1 MTLPVN
7 LPRLRLAGH
16 EFARALR
23 TEASRA
29 AGALL
34 GLFLPGACRVCEQ
47 SLADPSRLPVCSR
60 CLESFQRI
68 SAPICSLCGRPLGP
82 WVTVG
87 QEPPRCQLCRK
98 DTYAF
103 SLARSYAIYDQ
114 AMTRAIILL
123 KYEAVTPLGEWFGA
137 RLEGLVRDSPGMLA
151 ADVVVPVPLHP
162 ARRRERGYNQ
172 AELIARPLPRR
183 LKLPL
188 REALLVRTRP
198 RPDKLKLSRKE
209 RWTTVRGAYAP
220 SPGARIDNLRI
231 ILVDDVFTSGAT
243 LDACSRALRQA
254 GAKQVF
260 ALTVARTAESW
271 TEFNLGGETG
281 LVRSR

>member
-1 MTLPVN
+1 MSVPVN
-7 LPRLRLAGH
+7 FPRLKLAGH
-16 EFARALR
+16 GLARTLR
-23 TEASRA
+23 AEASRA

-47 SLADPSRLPVCSR
+47 PLADASRLPICST
-60 CLESFQRI
+60 CLASFQKI
-68 SAPICSLCGRPLGP
+68 SPPICVVCGRPLGP
-82 WVTVG
+82 WVTAG
-87 QEPPRCQLCRK
+87 QDAPRCHLCRK

-114 AMTRAIILL
+114 AMTRAVILL

-137 RLEGLVRDSPGMLA
+137 RLEELVRSSPEMLA

-172 AELIARPLPRR
+172 AELIARPLSRR

-188 REALLVRTRP
+188 RDALLVRTKP

-231 ILVDDVFTSGAT
+231 MLVDDVFTSGAT
-243 LDACSRALRQA
+243 LDACSRALRNA
-254 GAKQVF
+254 GAKHVF
-260 ALTVARTAESW
+260 AVTIARTAEAW

-281 LVRSR
+281 LVKSR